1 MKRIHA
7 IGFII
12 LFALGL
18 ALRADVT
25 LAPLFRDGAIF
36 QREKPVPV
44 WGLAKPGEK
53 ITVTFAGQTHETAAG
68 KDGRWMVRLAPLR
81 ANAKPAE
88 LVAKGNN
95 ELRVRDILVGEVW
108 FCSGQSN
115 MNWPVK
121 LSLNAEAEIAA
132 ASNPLIRCFGVR
144 NEVEET
150 PQFDTKGEWQPAT
163 SEYVNEFSAV
173 AYFFARELQ
182 PCINMPVGLVKGTP
196 GGSSIEAWM
205 SIEALG
211 GQPSFDEIMTRRNKV
226 LADFPAKKAEY
237 DRAMIAWKE
246 SYDNATAAGE
256 SFNEPR
262 PRVPEGPKSRN
273 APAGLYNGNVHPF
286 LPYAIRGFLWY
297 QGEANASRYA
307 DYRTLFPAMIR
318 QWRRDFQQED
328 VAFYFVQLANFNVR
342 NDPTGRQWA
351 FQREAQMS
359 ALKLPNTA
367 MAVTIDIGEENDI
380 HPKNKQE
387 VGRRLSLIARHHLYG
402 EAAEVDGEGPRA
414 IAFDIKEN
422 EIRVR
427 LASTGGGIVQRG
439 RKVWDLEVAGADRDF
454 RPATVKIEGDTLVV
468 SAKDVARPA
477 AVRYLWKNTPD
488 ATLFNGDGLP
498 VAPFRSDNW
507 EQ

>member
-1 MKRIHA
+1 MKHIHSLA
-7 IGFII
+7 FII
-12 LFALGL
+12 LFALD
-18 ALRADVT
+18 AILRADVT
-25 LAPLFRDGAIF
+25 LAPLFRDGAVF
-36 QREKPVPV
+36 QRGKPVPV
-44 WGLAKPGEK
+44 WGLAKRGEK
-53 ITVTFAGQTHETAAG
+53 ITATFAGQTHETTAG
-68 KDGRWMVRLAPLR
+68 RDGRWMVRLSPLR
-81 ANAKPAE
+81 ANARPSE
-88 LVAKGNN
+88 LVVKGDN

-121 LSLNAEAEIAA
+121 LSMNADAEIAA
-132 ASNPLIRCFGVR
+132 ANNPLIRCFGVR

-150 PQFDTKGEWQPAT
+150 PQFDTKGEWLPAT
-163 SEYVNEFSAV
+163 PEHVNEFSAV

-182 PCINMPVGLVKGTP
+182 PYINMPVGLVKGTP

-211 GQPSFDEIMTRRNKV
+211 GQPSFDEIMARRQKV
-226 LADFPAKKAEY
+226 LAEFPAKKAEY
-237 DRAMIAWKE
+237 DKAMIAWKE
-246 SYDNATAAGE
+246 SYDNATAAGDP
-256 SFNEPR
+256 FNEPR

-273 APAGLYNGNVHPF
+273 APAGLYNSNVHPF

-307 DYRTLFPAMIR
+307 DYRNLFPAMVR

-328 VAFYFVQLANFNVR
+328 AAFYFVQLANYNVR
-342 NDPTGRQWA
+342 NDPSGQQWA

-359 ALKLPNTA
+359 ALKLPGTA
-367 MAVTIDIGEENDI
+367 MAVAIDIGEENDI

-387 VGRRLSLIARHHLYG
+387 VGRRLALIARHHLHG
-402 EAAEVDGEGPRA
+402 ESAEVDGEGPRA

-427 LASTGGGIVQRG
+427 LSKAESGISMRSG
-439 RKVWDLEVAGADRDF
+439 RIYDLEVAGRDREF
-454 RPATVKIEGDTLVV
+454 RPAVARIEGDTLVV
-468 SAKDVARPA
+468 SSSDAAKPA
-477 AVRYLWKNTPD
+477 AVRYLWRNAPD

-498 VAPFRSDNW
+498 VAPFRSDDW
-507 EQ
+507 ER